1 MNANEDSSK
10 KTKDVEIGGKRF
22 RIGIVPAAIGNWH
35 AMQVVSGRALRDR
48 EVWEQV
54 QDLLLSYC
62 WTYQDTQTGEV
73 AIRFYNGERRDES
86 GEKAPW
92 LVPGLAIESDISL
105 FNKLTMEASDFN
117 FDPTL
122 ERVKAEIEAAKKKD
136 QAEKAKSASSQS
148 HSPTV

>member
-10 KTKDVEIGGKRF
+10 KIKDVEVGGKKF
-22 RIGIVPAAIGNWH
+22 RIGIIPAAIGNWH

-62 WTYQDTQTGEV
+62 WIYQSTQTGEV
-73 AIRFYNGERRDES
+73 PIRFYNGERRDDT

-92 LVPGLAIESDISL
+92 LVPGLAIESDVSL

-136 QAEKAKSASSQS
+136 SAAKPASSQS
-148 HSPTV
+148 HSPMV

>member
-1 MNANEDSSK
+1 VNANEDSSK
-10 KTKDVEIGGKRF
+10 KTKDVEIGGRRF

-35 AMQVVSGRALRDR
+35 AMQVVSGRALRDKD
-48 EVWEQV
+48 VWEQV

-62 WTYQDTQTGEV
+62 WIYKQTHAGEV
-73 AIRFYNGERRDES
+73 PIRFYNGERRDET

-92 LVPGLAIESDISL
+92 LEPDLAIESDVSL

-122 ERVKAEIEAAKKKD
+122 ERVKAEIAVTKKD
-136 QAEKAKSASSQS
+136 LEEKAKLASTQS
-148 HSPTV
+148 HSPKV